1 MALAKVG
8 DLVITNPSKPIESLR
23 AMQVRDSAP
32 EGWGI
37 VVQVD
42 KRKPRRGLAQ
52 YVRVQ
57 WGCKS
62 QWHNTYNLIIVSEA
76 L

>member
-8 DLVITNPSKPIESLR
+8 DLVTTNVETTSIETPS
-23 AMQVRDSAP
+23 Q
-32 EGWGI
+32 WGI
-37 VVQVD
+37 VVQID

-57 WGCKS
+57 WGCES
-62 QWHNTYNLIIVSEA
+62 RWHKTYKLKIVSEA

>member
-1 MALAKVG
+1 MLKVG
-8 DLVITNPSKPIESLR
+8 DMVAVNVDAPS
-23 AMQVRDSAP
+23 Q
-32 EGWGI
+32 WGI

-57 WGCKS
+57 WGWKS
-62 QWHNTYNLIIVSEA
+62 QWHNCHNLKIVSEA